1 MESVKTKDIREGVSR
16 AYSEAAEHPEA
27 KHPFPVG
34 RGFAE
39 SVGYPADMLDDIPE
53 EAVNAF
59 AGVSNISIISDIPV
73 GSRVLDLGCGAGL
86 DSLIASGRAGSA
98 GEVIG
103 IDFSDSMLTRAQAAA
118 MKSGRR
124 NMRFIK
130 GEAEEIPVP
139 NYWADVVL
147 INGIFNLNTARSAI
161 FKELARVTRSGG
173 TVFAAE
179 LILANPL
186 PPDVKSQPGNWFA

>member
-1 MESVKTKDIREGVSR
+1 MESVKTKDLREGVSR

-27 KHPFPVG
+27 MHPFPVG

-39 SVGYPADMLDDIPE
+39 SVGYPADMLNDIPA

-59 AGVSNISIISDIPV
+59 AGVSNISVISDIPG

-86 DSLIASGRAGSA
+86 DSLIASARAGSA

-124 NMRFIK
+124 NIRFIK

-173 TVFAAE
+173 TVFAGE

-186 PPDVKSQPGNWFA
+186 PPEVKAQPGNWFA